1 MKLLRHLTATAFLS
15 QKKSY
20 TPKVGQCVKTHR
32 LLILGDPWTLV
43 YTEQF
48 VAVDAIIINIIVT
61 FFIIFFS
68 IKIYSFSLQYKE
80 NCMYVIIFETRVIF
94 FFSFLFFFL
103 FCECR
108 SVSTCLPV
116 LLFSNDW
123 RILKNSKTMK
133 NCYSGNN

>member
-1 MKLLRHLTATAFLS
+1 MKLLRHFTATAFLS

-32 LLILGDPWTLV
+32 LLIFEDPWTLV

-48 VAVDAIIINIIVT
+48 VAVDAIIIIIIVT

-68 IKIYSFSLQYKE
+68 IRTPFLFRIKRIA
-80 NCMYVIIFETRVIF
+80 CMLSYLKPEW
-94 FFSFLFFFL
+94 FFSSVFFLFFL

-108 SVSTCLPV
+108 TVSACLPV
-116 LLFSNDW
+116 LLFSNDL
-123 RILKNSKTMK
+123 RILKNSKTTK
-133 NCYSGNN
+133 NCHSGNN